1 VLPVLQL
8 AEELAPNE
16 NELFPDTFEANV
28 DIFLRAFWLPHLGQA
43 TSITAP
49 FRTNSSN
56 GAPQAWHSNSKIGIR
71 TSHR

>member
-8 AEELAPNE
+8 TEELAPNE

-49 FRTNSSN
+49 F
-56 GAPQAWHSNSKIGIR
+56 
-71 TSHR
+71 